1 MVVRT
6 VDHVARAAREKDLL
20 DAAAQCFAERGYS
33 ATRTSDICALAG
45 MSAGN
50 LFHYFA
56 TKHDVLIALV
66 ERDGV
71 EIRAHLDELTRR
83 PDPLATLLGFL
94 DDVCALA
101 GDPLYSGLALEIAA
115 IAHRDEAVA
124 VLFRAND
131 LALREG
137 IAALLVLADRAGQVR
152 TDLPISQVTTW
163 IAALTDG
170 VFSRVAADPDFDPE
184 AQASALRAIV
194 TDLIQKDPS

>member
-1 MVVRT
+1 MRT
-6 VDHVARAAREKDLL
+6 VDHAARAAREKDLL

-71 EIRAHLDELTRR
+71 ELRAHLDELTQAA
-83 PDPLATLLGFL
+83 DPLAALLGFL

-101 GDPLYSGLALEIAA
+101 SDPLYSGLALEIAA

-124 VLFRAND
+124 ALFKAND
-131 LALREG
+131 LALRVG
-137 IAALLVLADRAGQVR
+137 IAALLALADQAGQVR
-152 TDLPISQVTTW
+152 SDLPISQITTW

-170 VFSRVAADPDFDPE
+170 LFSRVAADPDFDPA
-184 AQASALRAIV
+184 AQSVALRVIV